1 MVEWSPKVGENGSTN
16 DYNRSPT
23 VQCPDQL
30 IAELRM
36 RHVYSCNDSQLAGCH
51 QSEVQQR
58 FSQAEQTDEQHA
70 LKQADMHAQSCSPSG
85 QWSVVTGQQLTTEL

>member
-1 MVEWSPKVGENGSTN
+1 
-16 DYNRSPT
+16 